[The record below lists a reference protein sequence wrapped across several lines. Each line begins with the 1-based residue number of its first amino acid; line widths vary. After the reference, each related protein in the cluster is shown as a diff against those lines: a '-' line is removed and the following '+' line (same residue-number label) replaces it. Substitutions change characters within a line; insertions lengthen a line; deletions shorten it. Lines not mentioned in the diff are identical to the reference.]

1 MDGTSKDWN
10 YSMTLDKK
18 LYTAFPPKFINAYIK
33 KQLLYF
39 GILSGYEQMDPIF
52 PVSPTNLDDVFKNYV
67 GAPGEQNPLLI
78 QYDRMIRFRPTPFY
92 RHKRE
97 QLVYTIYC
105 TEMTKLYDAT
115 RIMFEALD
123 REDAAAQDINKYVAS
138 VFDNDATDPLNVFF
152 HNVRVYQVDESRD
165 LIELASVRT
174 TYANKLIIEYDY
186 HTKDLNP
193 EHLYD

>member
-1 MDGTSKDWN
+1 
-10 YSMTLDKK
+10 MTLDKK
-18 LYTAFPPKFINAYIK
+18 LYTSFPPKFINAYIK
-33 KQLLYF
+33 TQLQEF

-52 PVSPTNLDDVFKNYV
+52 PVSPTNLDDVFKNYI

-97 QLVYTIYC
+97 QLVYTLYC
-105 TEMTKLYDAT
+105 TEMTKIYDAT
-115 RIMFEALD
+115 RIIFEALD
-123 REDAAAQDINKYVAS
+123 REDAAAQDINAHS
-138 VFDNDATDPLNVFF
+138 NLVFGSDSDNPVNVYF
-152 HNVRVYQVDESRD
+152 HNFKVYQVDETRD

-186 HTKDLNP
+186 HTKDLGAVR
-193 EHLYD
+193 LYD